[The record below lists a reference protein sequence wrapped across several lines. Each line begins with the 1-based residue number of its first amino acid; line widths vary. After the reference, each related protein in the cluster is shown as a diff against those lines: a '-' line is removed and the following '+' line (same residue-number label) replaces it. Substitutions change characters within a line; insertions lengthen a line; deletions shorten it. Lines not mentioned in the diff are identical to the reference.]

1 MKKTPPLYD
10 ALKLWLSQP
19 DDWAHLGHLTTCLWM
34 VVALI
39 QTGEV
44 NLTQWLSHLPC
55 RGCFAQSKQRRV
67 RRWLGNARINVHRL
81 YKPLI
86 QAALADW
93 QEDCLYLSLD
103 TSLFWDEYCLV
114 RLAVVHRVL
123 ALPIVWRVMEHRS
136 ASVAFSDYREMLY
149 QAVGRL
155 PKSVKVVLLADRGFI
170 HTELMQAAITQLGW
184 HYVPLLVNQSCRF
197 KSALAAQNWCKPKS
211 LERASN
217 TLIPRMLL
225 PF

>member
-1 MKKTPPLYD
+1 MKKTPSLYD

-19 DDWAHLGHLTTCLWM
+19 DDWAHLGHLTTCVWM

-39 QTGEV
+39 QTGEG

-55 RGCFAQSKQRRV
+55 RGQFAQSKQRRV

-93 QEDCLYLSLD
+93 QEDYLYLSLD

-123 ALPIVWRVMEHRS
+123 ALSIVWRVMEHRS
-136 ASVAFSDYREMLY
+136 ASVAFIDYREILY

-155 PKSVKVVLLADRGFI
+155 PEGVKVVLLADRGFI
-170 HTELMQAAITQLGW
+170 HTELMQAATTQLGW
-184 HYVPLLVNQSCRF
+184 HYRIMPAATLRERL
-197 KSALAAQNWCKPKS
+197 KSTTW
-211 LERASN
+211 
-217 TLIPRMLL
+217 IW
-225 PF
+225 